1 MNTGVT
7 DLKSEVVAALATPQR
22 VVAVAASFGVPRA
35 TMQARIDRCVL
46 AGLVVRVGYGRYATV
61 AAHTTPTHSSTA
73 MKRPQ
78 PVRDM
83 ILAFL
88 TQQRQAKEIA
98 NHIGRS
104 VPNATGH
111 LAAMGRRGL
120 VVRTAYGC
128 YQRSDLVLADSRPAK
143 ITRPTPTQDVVRACL
158 NQPRHYSV
166 VADLIGQSPQKAG
179 DALHRLA
186 KSGLAV
192 FLGRGVFAPSAGD
205 HGLGHNRQRSVR
217 AARVDAGVGR
227 HSRASCT
234 P

>member
-7 DLKSEVVAALATPQR
+7 DLKSEVVAALATPRR
-22 VVAVAASFGVPRA
+22 VLSLAASFGVPRA

-61 AAHTTPTHSSTA
+61 AAHTTFAHGS
-73 MKRPQ
+73 MERPQ
-78 PVRDM
+78 PVRDT

-143 ITRPTPTQDVVRACL
+143 ITRPTPMQDVVRACL
-158 NQPRHYSV
+158 DRPRHYSV
-166 VADLIGQSPQKAG
+166 VADLVGQSHQRVG
-179 DALHRLA
+179 QALHRLA

-192 FLGRGVFAPSAGD
+192 FLGGGVFAPPGGD
-205 HGLGHNRQRSVR
+205 HCLSHNGQRSVR
-217 AARVDAGVGR
+217 ATRVDAGTG
-227 HSRASCT
+227 SNPEAPCT
-234 P
+234 A